1 MARVGATFHNMG
13 AKALKNFGK
22 TNAQIK
28 HVMAFRELET
38 KEEKLA
44 YLRENRPLIEKEFD
58 YINFD
63 NLIAGWQ
70 ARRND

>member
-13 AKALKNFGK
+13 VKALKNFGK
-22 TNAQIK
+22 SNSQIK
-28 HVMAFRELET
+28 HTMAFRQLET

-44 YLRENRPLIEKEFD
+44 YLREHRREIENEFD
-58 YINFD
+58 YIFFD
-63 NLIAGWQ
+63 NLIRGWE